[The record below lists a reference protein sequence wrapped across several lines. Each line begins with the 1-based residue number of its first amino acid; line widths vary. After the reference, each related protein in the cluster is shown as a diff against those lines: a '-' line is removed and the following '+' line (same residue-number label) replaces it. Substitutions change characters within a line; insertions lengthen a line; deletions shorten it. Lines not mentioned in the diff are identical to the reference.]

1 MSQQLTTTSGGDV
14 LSSVVIAGDLSKLS
28 DAQKVSYYMELCRS
42 LGLNPVTQ
50 PFALLKF
57 QGKEVLYAKKD
68 ATEQLRKIH
77 GISVT
82 DLTGELQHD
91 NTYVVTC
98 KVKDK
103 YGKTDIATG
112 VVSVE
117 NLKGESLAN
126 AKMKCETKAKRRATL
141 SICGLG
147 MLDES
152 EIQAVDANIVTT
164 EFNVPPAPK
173 KQEITDKA
181 FGGAM
186 DRIQKGE
193 RDLIA
198 KLRDTY
204 QLTQA
209 QSDTLLAIEDANAV
223 PA

>member
-1 MSQQLTTTSGGDV
+1 MSQQLTTTGGADV
-14 LSSVVIAGDLSKLS
+14 LSSVVIHGDLSKLS
-28 DAQKVSYYMELCRS
+28 DAQKVSYYMDFCRS

-50 PFALLKF
+50 PFRLLKF
-57 QGKEVLYAKKD
+57 QGREVLYATKD

-77 GISVT
+77 GISVQ
-82 DLTGELQHD
+82 DLTGDLQHD

-103 YGKTDIATG
+103 YGKTDMATG

-117 NLKGESLAN
+117 GLKGEPLAN
-126 AKMKCETKAKRRATL
+126 AKMKAETKAKRRATL

-152 EIQAVDANIVTT
+152 EVQTVDANAVT
-164 EFNVPPAPK
+164 VDIPLPK
-173 KQEITDKA
+173 KQELTDKA
-181 FGGAM
+181 FGQAM
-186 DRIQKGE
+186 ERIQKGE

-198 KLRDTY
+198 KLRDTC

-209 QSDTLLAIEDANAV
+209 QSDTLLAVEDANTV